1 MIEAHDLTKIY
12 GGKAAVDHLSFTVEP
27 GRVTGFLGPNGAG
40 KSTTMRLILGLDRP
54 QSGFA
59 LIDGRRYRDLK
70 DPLHTV
76 GALLEAKSV
85 HPGRSARNHLLFLAQ
100 TQGLPASR
108 VEEMLALVGLQ
119 EVADKRAGGFSLGM
133 SQRLGVAV
141 AMLGNPEILLL
152 DEPVNGLDPEG
163 VLWIRN
169 LMKRLAAEG
178 RTVLVS
184 SHLMNEMAVTADH
197 LIVIGRGKLIT
208 EASTEDVIAR
218 STDKS
223 VRVRTPGADRLAEM
237 IAAAGGKVVRGG
249 AESGAEN
256 GAGLLTVT
264 GLEAPRIGELAA
276 SASIVLHE
284 LTPLASLEG
293 AFMELTSGSVE
304 FGAAK
309 TGGGPGRGGEHPM
322 TATAPVTPARGPA
335 DPAAGRHAGF
345 AGLLRAEWTKIRSV
359 RSTVWTLV
367 IFVVVCIGFTA
378 LIAWL
383 TESNWF
389 GPRAASRDASV
400 LTDPVG
406 FILGT
411 GIGPG
416 AAGHRASWACWS
428 SPASTR
434 PG

>member
-1 MIEAHDLTKIY
+1 MIEAQDLTKIY
-12 GGKAAVDHLSFTVEP
+12 DVKAAVDHLSFTVEP

-40 KSTTMRLILGLDRP
+40 KSTTMRMILGLDRP

-59 LIDGRRYRDLK
+59 LINGRPYRDLK

-100 TQGLPASR
+100 TQGIRASR
-108 VEEMLALVGLQ
+108 VEEVLALVGLQ

-169 LMKRLAAEG
+169 LMKSLAAEG

-223 VRVRTPGADRLAEM
+223 VRVRTPDADRLAEM
-237 IAAAGGKVVRGG
+237 IAAAGGKVARGG
-249 AESGAEN
+249 AESGALSGTVSGAEN

-304 FGAAK
+304 FGAAN
-309 TGGGPGRGGEHPM
+309 
-322 TATAPVTPARGPA
+322 TAANTE
-335 DPAAGRHAGF
+335 AAHG
-345 AGLLRAEWTKIRSV
+345 
-359 RSTVWTLV
+359 ST
-367 IFVVVCIGFTA
+367 
-378 LIAWL
+378 
-383 TESNWF
+383 S
-389 GPRAASRDASV
+389 
-400 LTDPVG
+400 
-406 FILGT
+406 
-411 GIGPG
+411 
-416 AAGHRASWACWS
+416 
-428 SPASTR
+428 
-434 PG
+434 

>member
-1 MIEAHDLTKIY
+1 MIEAQDLTKIY

-100 TQGLPASR
+100 TQGIPASR
-108 VEEMLALVGLQ
+108 AEEVLALVGLQ

-169 LMKRLAAEG
+169 LMKSLAAEG

-223 VRVRTPGADRLAEM
+223 VRVRTPDADRLAEM
-237 IAAAGGKVVRGG
+237 IAAAGGKVARGG
-249 AESGAEN
+249 TESGVVSGAET

-304 FGAAK
+304 FGAAAVPAEEVP
-309 TGGGPGRGGEHPM
+309 TGE
-322 TATAPVTPARGPA
+322 V
-335 DPAAGRHAGF
+335 HAGE
-345 AGLLRAEWTKIRSV
+345 G
-359 RSTVWTLV
+359 ST
-367 IFVVVCIGFTA
+367 
-378 LIAWL
+378 
-383 TESNWF
+383 S
-389 GPRAASRDASV
+389 
-400 LTDPVG
+400 
-406 FILGT
+406 
-411 GIGPG
+411 
-416 AAGHRASWACWS
+416 
-428 SPASTR
+428 
-434 PG
+434 

>member
-1 MIEAHDLTKIY
+1 MRGQAGAPGGVPWVVVDGARTLGARSSGMIEAQDLTKIY

-100 TQGLPASR
+100 TQGIPASR
-108 VEEMLALVGLQ
+108 VEEVLALVGLQ
-119 EVADKRAGGFSLGM
+119 DVADKRAGGFSLGM

-169 LMKRLAAEG
+169 LMKSLAAEG

-237 IAAAGGKVVRGG
+237 IAAAGGKVVRGS

-276 SASIVLHE
+276 SASIVLYE

-304 FGAAK
+304 FGASGA
-309 TGGGPGRGGEHPM
+309 
-322 TATAPVTPARGPA
+322 
-335 DPAAGRHAGF
+335 
-345 AGLLRAEWTKIRSV
+345 
-359 RSTVWTLV
+359 
-367 IFVVVCIGFTA
+367 
-378 LIAWL
+378 
-383 TESNWF
+383 
-389 GPRAASRDASV
+389 
-400 LTDPVG
+400 
-406 FILGT
+406 
-411 GIGPG
+411 G
-416 AAGHRASWACWS
+416 AAHG
-428 SPASTR
+428 STS
-434 PG
+434 